1 MFVFLKHTHPSTLL
15 LTGICRACVVG
26 SYTTDSIHLHRPF
39 AHFTN
44 LARLQRDADGG
55 RDTRENLETD
65 DAPRPVFPAAAAEG
79 MEAPDHNRTADE
91 REDEHEGVHTLLW
104 LDGDLI
110 DLEDDAN
117 DGEDEDNDGRS
128 AETGSSRRH
137 GRGCRRKKRREQK
150 KANKKTKKESVRGYS
165 EKLIFRFGRNGL
177 GSGKSKLELVC
188 KCVCNTATPTPEA

>member
-1 MFVFLKHTHPSTLL
+1 MTSKAYSSSTDETALCSCFLKDIHPILFWAFGNIRVS
-15 LTGICRACVVG
+15 VVG

-79 MEAPDHNRTADE
+79 MEAPDDNRTANE

-110 DLEDDAN
+110 DLEDDAD
-117 DGEDEDNDGRS
+117 DGEDEDNDGRG
-128 AETGSSRRH
+128 AETGGSRRH
-137 GRGCRRKKRREQK
+137 GRGCRRKTRKEQK
-150 KANKKTKKESVRGYS
+150 S
-165 EKLIFRFGRNGL
+165 EKENSLL
-177 GSGKSKLELVC
+177 
-188 KCVCNTATPTPEA
+188 